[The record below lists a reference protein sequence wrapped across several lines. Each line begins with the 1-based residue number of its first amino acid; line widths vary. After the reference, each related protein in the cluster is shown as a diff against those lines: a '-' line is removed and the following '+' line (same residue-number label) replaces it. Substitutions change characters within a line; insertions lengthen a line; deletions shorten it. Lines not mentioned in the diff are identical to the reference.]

1 MKIEL
6 VQGTEKRL
14 YDLVA
19 PLVLN
24 PAIIRQ
30 NGGVAFKTTRKHI
43 WVVAVEE
50 EDKCTGFLPVQINDH
65 VGKVNNYYIKDREK
79 EIFLALLEKTLE
91 FAKELNLKAVDIIT
105 QIEDYDIVRQQGFTP
120 ETEFVKYTRFRK
132 KL

>member
-30 NGGVAFKTTRKHI
+30 NGGVAFKTTRKHV

-50 EDKCTGFLPVQINDH
+50 EERCVGFLPVQLNNT
-65 VGKVNNYYIKDREK
+65 VGKINNYYIKDRDE
-79 EIFLALLEKTLE
+79 EIFLALLKKTLE
-91 FAKELNLKAVDIIT
+91 YAKELHLKAIDIIT
-105 QIEDYDIVRQQGFTP
+105 QIEDYELIQKQDFEPATQ
-120 ETEFVKYTRFRK
+120 FVKYTRFRK
-132 KL
+132 QL